1 MTHDLSRVLSR
12 IDACALEVGERL
24 RPSTDLQQYESSLD
38 RSMREHKLQFARQ
51 YPIGVPFMGPRDRGF
66 YADFI
71 VEGWVLLELTHSAGL
86 DAEATDLAL
95 NLLRESQ
102 ADICLLINF
111 GRAPVEIRRIVP
123 SGEWTVEAA

>member
-1 MTHDLSRVLSR
+1 
-12 IDACALEVGERL
+12 
-24 RPSTDLQQYESSLD
+24 
-38 RSMREHKLQFARQ
+38 MREHKLQFARQ
-51 YPIGVPFMGPRDRGF
+51 YPVGVPFMGPRDRGF

-71 VEGWVLLELTHSAGL
+71 VEGWVLLELAHSAGL

-95 NLLRESQ
+95 NLLRESK
-102 ADICLLINF
+102 AEICLLINF

>member
-1 MTHDLSRVLSR
+1 
-12 IDACALEVGERL
+12 
-24 RPSTDLQQYESSLD
+24 
-38 RSMREHKLQFARQ
+38 MREHKLQFARQ